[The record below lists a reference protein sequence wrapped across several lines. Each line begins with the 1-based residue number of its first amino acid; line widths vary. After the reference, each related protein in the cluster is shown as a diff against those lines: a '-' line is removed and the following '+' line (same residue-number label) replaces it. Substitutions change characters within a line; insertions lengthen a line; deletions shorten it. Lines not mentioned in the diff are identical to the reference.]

1 MQTIAIDMDET
12 IADTVAKFVAC
23 YYRDYGILLTEEQ
36 MKGNEIRN
44 IVMPEHRNVF
54 REYLNKPGFFRDL
67 PVMPYAQE
75 VVAALN
81 KKYELYIVSAAMEF
95 PSSLKDKFEWLQEF
109 FPFITWQQVCLCGS
123 KSIIQTDIMI
133 DDRSRNFANFK
144 GRAILYTQNHNLSEN
159 GYERVGD
166 WQEVGRLLL

>member
-12 IADTVAKFVAC
+12 IADTVAKFVEC
-23 YYRDYGILLTEEQ
+23 YHRDYGILLTEEQ
-36 MKGNEIRN
+36 RKGNEIRS
-44 IVMPEHRNVF
+44 IVIPEHRHVF
-54 REYLNKPGFFRDL
+54 MEYMNTPGFCRDL
-67 PVMPYAQE
+67 PVMPHAQE

-95 PSSLKDKFEWLQEF
+95 PNSLKDKFDWLQEF
-109 FPFITWQQVCLCGS
+109 FPFIDWRQVCLCGS

-144 GRAILYTQNHNLSEN
+144 GRAILYSQNHNLSEN
-159 GYERVGD
+159 SYERVGD
-166 WQEVGRLLL
+166 WQEAGRLLL